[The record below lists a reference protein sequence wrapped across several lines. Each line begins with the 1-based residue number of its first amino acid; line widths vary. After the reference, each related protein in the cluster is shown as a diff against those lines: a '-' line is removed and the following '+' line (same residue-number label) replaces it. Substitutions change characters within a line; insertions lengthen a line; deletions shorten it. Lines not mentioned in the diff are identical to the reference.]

1 MKKIRLLPIALL
13 MSAMTLSGC
22 DFSKLMFWKKGG
34 NEESQQKAD
43 DESGKKQEE
52 GEEETTTSPI
62 KSLVATIENKELKKG
77 EAISVTSFYKL
88 TGYKTL
94 TSKEKKVNIVSSDPD
109 AVKVVGNI
117 MTGVMPNKTATIT
130 ITSQVDASKSC
141 SFTVNVKD
149 IYFNRTYSEI
159 NGADDLSKELI
170 EDGGIVQTTGGMSDM
185 LIFDQEARTSFMV
198 ETKIAVNSVSD
209 GELWPKFGLVFKQVD
224 EEKDLTMNYMLVFLD
239 GPMNRV
245 SNGVASWTDFGYCEI
260 ANATFGWD
268 TQPATAKHKEDV
280 FIKSEALNYEEF
292 FTLKCVVEGRKIHAF
307 LGYGEGASATEVY
320 MFTVEGQEYIYGD
333 GQGHG
338 FIPGFFQFNSVVTY
352 KEYSYTT
359 DADAI
364 AAQMAGVTERF
375 ADYDDKGDHH
385 GTSFHE

>member
-1 MKKIRLLPIALL
+1 MKKFKLLPIALL
-13 MSAMTLSGC
+13 FSLGLSGC
-22 DFSKLMFWKKGG
+22 SVNDLMFWKK
-34 NEESQQKAD
+34 NSQQQ
-43 DESGKKQEE
+43 SGQKENNSSKTDE
-52 GEEETTTSPI
+52 GEKEETPDTPI
-62 KSLVATIENKELKKG
+62 KSLVATIEHKELKVG
-77 EAISVTSFYKL
+77 EAVSVASFYKL

-94 TSKEKKVNIVSSDPD
+94 TSKEKKVTIASSDPD
-109 AVKVVGNI
+109 AVKISGNI
-117 MTGVMPNKTATIT
+117 MTGVIANRDATIT
-130 ITSQVDASKSC
+130 ITSQADTTKSC

-159 NGADDLSKELI
+159 NGDDDLSKELI
-170 EDGGIVQTTGGMSDM
+170 EDGGIVETTGGTSDM
-185 LIFDQEARTSFMV
+185 LIFNQEASTSFMV
-198 ETKIAVNSVSD
+198 ETKIAVSKVSD
-209 GELWPKFGLVFKQVD
+209 GELWPKFGIVFKQVD
-224 EEKDLTMNYMLVFLD
+224 EDKDLTLNYMIVFLD

-245 SNGVASWTDFGYCEI
+245 QNGEASWTDFGYCEI

-280 FIKSEALNYEEF
+280 FIKNDAINYNEF

-307 LGYGEGASATEVY
+307 VGYGEGEEAKEVY

-333 GQGHG
+333 GLGHG

-359 DADAI
+359 DEEAI

-375 ADYDDKGDHH
+375 ADYDNKSDHH
-385 GTSFHE
+385 GTSYHEE